1 MAKAKTEYE
10 CTNCHEKYPRWL
22 GQCSECKEWNTIE
35 ECKASDVD
43 AMANRGKGRSNER
56 VGYSGQK
63 SSSTPRK
70 MSDIENSSKRK
81 LKTGIKE
88 LDRAMDDGFAVGS
101 VTYLSGDPG
110 AGKTTL
116 CSTLLAKQSNNY
128 KTLYA
133 TGEES
138 ETQFKLRNERMGL
151 KYDDDNFLL
160 LCTVNVFDIIA
171 EIERVKPQWVCVDS
185 LQAIYNPELDSAI
198 GGPSQQVECATLIT
212 HAAKKHGAI
221 TLVIG
226 QVTKDD
232 KAAGPRRVEHIMDGR
247 IHLEVNDGE
256 LRTLRPHKNRYGST
270 ETIGLFK
277 MTSKGLVSIDNPS
290 KLFLSGSKE
299 GHIGAAVTCIR
310 DGSRTLLLEV
320 QSLVDDCEGD
330 YVERNTIGISRN
342 RMKMIM
348 AVMNKYG
355 RVKMSAQNVYASL
368 VGGLKLQESDSSADL
383 AVAAS
388 LYSSLNNFVIP
399 THFCFLGEI
408 ALSGEIRQIPNGV
421 PRVIEAATH
430 GFTTI
435 VLPERNYHP
444 SMEEKTEDNT
454 TILRVKNINDLFSL
468 LKRLME

>member
-1 MAKAKTEYE
+1 MAKTKTEYE
-10 CTNCHEKYPRWL
+10 CSNCHERYPRWL
-22 GQCSECKEWNTIE
+22 GQCDKCKEWNTVE
-35 ECKASDVD
+35 EVKASSVTSI
-43 AMANRGKGRSNER
+43 ANRGKGRASEKT
-56 VGYSGQK
+56 GYSGQA

-70 MSDIENSSKRK
+70 MSEIANSSKKK
-81 LKTGIKE
+81 LTTGISE
-88 LDRAMDDGFAVGS
+88 LDRAMDGGFAVGS

-110 AGKTTL
+110 AGKTTIT
-116 CSTLLAKQSNNY
+116 SALLAKMSQTD
-128 KTLYA
+128 KTLFA

-138 ETQFKLRNERMGL
+138 ETQFKLRNERMGVE
-151 KYDDDNFLL
+151 YNDDNFLL

-171 EIERVKPQWVCVDS
+171 EIERHKPQWVVVDS
-185 LQAIYNPELDSAI
+185 LQAIYNPELDAAI
-198 GGPSQQVECATLIT
+198 GGPTQQVECATLIT
-212 HAAKKHGAI
+212 HAAKRCGCCTVI
-221 TLVIG
+221 IG

-232 KAAGPRRVEHIMDGR
+232 KAAGPRRVEHIVDAR
-247 IHLEVNDGE
+247 VHLEVNDGE

-277 MTSKGLVSIDNPS
+277 MTGKGLISVDNPS

-330 YVERNTIGISRN
+330 YVERNTIGVSRN

-355 RVKMSAQNVYASL
+355 RVRMSTQNVYASL

-383 AVAAS
+383 AIAAS
-388 LYSSLNNFVIP
+388 LYSSLNNFIIP

-421 PRVIEAATH
+421 PRVLEASTH
-430 GFTTI
+430 GFKTI

-444 SMEEKTEDNT
+444 SMDKKTDSDT
-454 TILRVKNINDLFSL
+454 TILRVNNINKLFTV
-468 LKRLME
+468 LKTLKE